1 MWSTENSDAEAILA
15 FYNLKKMRK
24 RSFSFPFLDL
34 CLFGCLEREEK
45 HGKSN
50 ETERR
55 PVLSPPLLRARR
67 RVWGGGLLGAGRP
80 VPRPRSERSLGPRWG
95 WLRLGASERD
105 LGARARTPARRPARG
120 SWPDA
125 RHARGWPGG
134 RPWGHSEER
143 GVSFQTA
150 SARTAGSPG
159 SPRASRP
166 RPAAGRCPPTPE
178 HLGRSPAGAAWP
190 TRGNTGMPGGWVRG
204 GGTLRPRKRNRAWLA
219 VRGREA
225 QAQADPPTAFH
236 TVSPPTRTHQGAE
249 DALALGHGGHLL
261 QRVLPE
267 AQLAGHQRVEGQVP
281 RGPVPRRGH
290 GSAV

>member
-15 FYNLKKMRK
+15 FYNLKKTRK

-55 PVLSPPLLRARR
+55 PMLSPPLLRAQR
-67 RVWGGGLLGAGRP
+67 RVWGGARWEQGALSPARVQSNPLAPGGAGSAWGHLNVTSGRAHALP
-80 VPRPRSERSLGPRWG
+80 PRGAGQAGARGATARSEASL
-95 WLRLGASERD
+95 S
-105 LGARARTPARRPARG
+105 RR
-120 SWPDA
+120 
-125 RHARGWPGG
+125 
-134 RPWGHSEER
+134 
-143 GVSFQTA
+143 Q
-150 SARTAGSPG
+150 ARTAGSPG
-159 SPRASRP
+159 PPRASRP
-166 RPAAGRCPPTPE
+166 RPAAGRCPPRQ

-190 TRGNTGMPGGWVRG
+190 TQEPTGTPGGWGRG
-204 GGTLRPRKRNRAWLA
+204 RGTLRPRKRNRAWLA